1 LFIPAF
7 DRFFVCL
14 LFVDEATCDGQS
26 FSVSTKPTV
35 FTVSYGAKEIK
46 ELRRVENVEEKF

>member
-7 DRFFVCL
+7 DRFYVCL

-46 ELRRVENVEEKF
+46 ELRRVETVEVKF